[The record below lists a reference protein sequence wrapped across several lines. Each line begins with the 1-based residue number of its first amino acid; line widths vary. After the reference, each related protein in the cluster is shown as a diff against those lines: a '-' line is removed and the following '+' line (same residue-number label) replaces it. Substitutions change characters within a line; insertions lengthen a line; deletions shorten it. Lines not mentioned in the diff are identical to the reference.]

1 MKNGELLEN
10 EQKIVQIIETK
21 NKKIRDY
28 SI

>member
-1 MKNGELLEN
+1 MKNGELLES